1 MRDLATGAHG
11 IERVQGC
18 LGDEAGERAADDL
31 FLHRQVLLEV
41 TCELAL
47 LPMCDTA
54 QLSTVHRRG
63 ANS

>member
-1 MRDLATGAHG
+1 
-11 IERVQGC
+11 
-18 LGDEAGERAADDL
+18 L